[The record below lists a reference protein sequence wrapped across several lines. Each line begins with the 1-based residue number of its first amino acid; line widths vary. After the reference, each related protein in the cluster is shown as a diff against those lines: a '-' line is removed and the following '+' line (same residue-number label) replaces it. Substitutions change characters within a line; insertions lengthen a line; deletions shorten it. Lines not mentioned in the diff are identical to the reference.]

1 MNNEIDALSEVEWML
16 LRMLEQAMEVET
28 LIGVVPT
35 AEKALVCALAEVDR
49 MIVRHRTVQ

>member
-1 MNNEIDALSEVEWML
+1 ML